1 MSPKQLIYKAYNTFN
16 YEESRSPSLKRRR
29 RKRRVEL
36 TPAYSSKFEISF
48 EISYSKCSLIE

>member
-16 YEESRSPSLKRRR
+16 YEESRSPSPKRR
-29 RKRRVEL
+29 RRVEL